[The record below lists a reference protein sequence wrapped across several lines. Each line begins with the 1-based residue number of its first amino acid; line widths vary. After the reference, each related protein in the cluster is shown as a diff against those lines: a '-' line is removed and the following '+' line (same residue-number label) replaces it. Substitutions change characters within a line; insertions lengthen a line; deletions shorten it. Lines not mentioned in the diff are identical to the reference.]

1 MKLTIRQEPAVSETE
16 ITILRPEM
24 NPRLQKLADQIR
36 QYGFSL
42 TAYQD
47 SREFQIPL
55 ESVCFFDS
63 ADGKT
68 FAYQEKEVYECRE
81 TLTALESKLRR
92 TSFLRISKNCILNL
106 CFLKYVEPLY
116 NHRLTA
122 VLTNGEKLVITRSYI
137 DPLKTKLKGASL

>member
-1 MKLTIRQEPAVSETE
+1 MKLTIRQNPAVPETE
-16 ITILRPEM
+16 ITILCSEM
-24 NPRLQKLADQIR
+24 NPRLQKLAEHIR

-42 TAYQD
+42 TLYQEK
-47 SREFQIPL
+47 REFQIPL
-55 ESVCFFDS
+55 EAIYFFDS
-63 ADGKT
+63 TDGKT

-81 TLTALESKLRR
+81 TLAALESKLLR
-92 TSFLRISKNCILNL
+92 TSFIRISKNCILNL

-137 DPLKTKLKGASL
+137 DPLKSKLKGASL